1 MIVEI
6 LFIGFIGIFIHRY
19 KLFKLLV
26 SYSIAAMG
34 LNLFLVLGGNIHFD
48 IRHSTPQTASEVSEW
63 NVNKMREWT
72 TSEAGQ
78 ASCEINSNLI

>member
-26 SYSIAAMG
+26 SYSITAMG
-34 LNLFLVLGGNIHFD
+34 LNLFLIIAGNIHFD
-48 IRHSTPQTASEVSEW
+48 TNVLLFTTLIGGLEAAIALARLASPC
-63 NVNKMREWT
+63 
-72 TSEAGQ
+72 
-78 ASCEINSNLI
+78 SCRCI